1 VIGGRG
7 GDPAEA
13 RVPILKAAGIFAR
26 LTREFP
32 QQVAY
37 RAGWARAEG
46 NLAWIELI
54 ARQPREA
61 IASASRGLEADPQQL
76 WIRINLAHGYLF
88 DNHTAQ
94 ALAIYTE
101 NKDRKLPEG
110 KTFAEAVLSD
120 FKVFRARGL
129 QHRDMARIERLLRQT
144 GAGNQ

>member
-1 VIGGRG
+1 DAAG
-7 GDPAEA
+7 AQA
-13 RVPILKAAGIFAR
+13 LILKASEIFAR

-32 QQVAY
+32 KQVAY
-37 RAGWARAEG
+37 RSGWARAEG
-46 NLAWIELI
+46 NLAWTELI

-110 KTFAEAVLSD
+110 KTFAEVVLAD
-120 FKVFRARGL
+120 FKVFRAKGL
-129 QHRDMARIERLLRQT
+129 QHRDMARIERLLREISDH
-144 GAGNQ
+144 GHDGSS